1 VKIIKTNKKIY
12 FNVKDDFINRNYQS
26 SKLIKI
32 ELKGI
37 INDYDSNNKEM
48 NLNKAK
54 IDNFSFIILYSL
66 E

>member
-1 VKIIKTNKKIY
+1 VKLIKTNKKIY

>member
-1 VKIIKTNKKIY
+1 MKLIKTNKKIY